1 MQGIGFDTML
11 ASYLLNPNKSNHNLT
26 DISMEHLGM
35 QKLSFKD
42 LVGKDK
48 KDFSEVPIDEATKYS
63 GEDSAATLK
72 LKQHFEP
79 EIIKENLDELFREI
93 EVPLIKVL
101 ADMETAGVK
110 IDTALMKTF
119 SKKMSRELSS
129 IEQRIY
135 FTAGEKFNINS
146 PKQLQEILF
155 EKIGLKP
162 LKKTK
167 TGYSTNID
175 VLEQLALQHELPKEI
190 IEYRGLSKLKNT
202 YVDALPRLVNPKT
215 GRIHTSFNQTVT
227 ATGRLSSSEPNMQN
241 IPVRGDRGK
250 KIREAFIVEPGN
262 ILLSSDYSQIELRI
276 FAHLSGDKEL
286 VTVFKNDG
294 DIHTKTACG
303 LFGVKPAN
311 VTDEMRR
318 SAKTVNFGIIY
329 GISPYG
335 LSQQLGI
342 PVDEAKHYIDTYFAR
357 FSGVRGYI
365 DILIRDAAETGYV
378 TTIFGRKRAVPEL
391 KSSNRNIRQFGER
404 LATNTPVQGSAADII
419 KVSMLNIQLRIKREN
434 LKTKMLLQVHDELL
448 FEVPED
454 EKDAA
459 LKLVRQEMENVVVLA
474 VPLKVDIGIGKNWAE
489 AH

>member
-1 MQGIGFDTML
+1 
-11 ASYLLNPNKSNHNLT
+11 
-26 DISMEHLGM
+26 
-35 QKLSFKD
+35 
-42 LVGKDK
+42 
-48 KDFSEVPIDEATKYS
+48 
-63 GEDSAATLK
+63 
-72 LKQHFEP
+72 
-79 EIIKENLDELFREI
+79 
-93 EVPLIKVL
+93 
-101 ADMETAGVK
+101 
-110 IDTALMKTF
+110 
-119 SKKMSRELSS
+119 
-129 IEQRIY
+129 
-135 FTAGEKFNINS
+135 
-146 PKQLQEILF
+146 
-155 EKIGLKP
+155 
-162 LKKTK
+162 
-167 TGYSTNID
+167 
-175 VLEQLALQHELPKEI
+175 
-190 IEYRGLSKLKNT
+190 
-202 YVDALPRLVNPKT
+202 
-215 GRIHTSFNQTVT
+215 
-227 ATGRLSSSEPNMQN
+227 MQN

-448 FEVPED
+448 FEVPEE